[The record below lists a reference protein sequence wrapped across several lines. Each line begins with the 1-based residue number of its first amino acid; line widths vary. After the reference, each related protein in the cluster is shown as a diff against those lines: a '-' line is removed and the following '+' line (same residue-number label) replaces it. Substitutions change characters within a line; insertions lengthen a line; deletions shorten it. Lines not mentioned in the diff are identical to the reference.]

1 MVRSYMPQSFADSL
15 ETNTNYPPQHAEEG
29 GSSPSGSMLYEDEIF
44 MDYENDVVMQY
55 EVTAG

>member
-1 MVRSYMPQSFADSL
+1 MVHAYTPQSFPGSL

-29 GSSPSGSMLYEDEIF
+29 GSSPSGSMLYEDEGF

-55 EVTAG
+55 EVTS